1 MTPRAHLPDGWE
13 VPQTFRDRLGVRVG
27 AQRAMIADGH
37 LLLVLHEPP
46 ESGETE
52 RKGRFFWRQP
62 DGTWSSK
69 GLSTGAQALRKHFDQ
84 YAAMLDALDE
94 EEERASNSDHLFA
107 IVRSLAPLHS
117 AARNLHATL
126 QEAREKLP
134 AAGDIIDFR
143 DGAYQIQRNAGLL
156 HDLAKEAL
164 EFEVA
169 QQSEKLARTSHKM
182 ALSAH
187 RLNTLAAFFFP
198 IVTLSTIF
206 GMNFTIPYQ

>member
-13 VPQTFRDRLGVRVG
+13 VPQAFRDRLGVRVG

-52 RKGRFFWRQP
+52 RKSRFFWRQP

-117 AARNLHATL
+117 SARCGKGSPGI
-126 QEAREKLP
+126 RGGP
-134 AAGDIIDFR
+134 AVGGAGAHQPQ
-143 DGAYQIQRNAGLL
+143 DGALGAPPQHACR
-156 HDLAKEAL
+156 
-164 EFEVA
+164 V
-169 QQSEKLARTSHKM
+169 SSSRSS
-182 ALSAH
+182 LSA
-187 RLNTLAAFFFP
+187 R
-198 IVTLSTIF
+198 SSE
-206 GMNFTIPYQ
+206 